1 MFKKLSLASTVSLAL
16 LASAC
21 TRIETGEVGLRV
33 NASKQVEGAELLEGS
48 FNQEFIGSVMTFPIK
63 DISISL
69 ENKNP
74 LTSDNSALAD
84 FDLNVVYSITPS
96 AVSDL
101 WTKKSKSFHY
111 TEARGSDTYLMYNYI
126 TTLVNNSSYKAV
138 RNYKSLEVADNRAI
152 IENEIKDY
160 VMQQLKTEGLDTSLN
175 IVAVQ
180 VRNVQ
185 PNADILAS
193 ATAYVQSQ
201 NQLKI
206 KENEV
211 KLAKLESE
219 RMQALSNNSAN
230 SIQFMQAQA
239 SLNIS
244 EAVKAGK
251 VQTII
256 IPSNMTSLMINK

>member
-1 MFKKLSLASTVSLAL
+1 MKKLSFAVFVLAAAL
-16 LASAC
+16 VVGISGC

-33 NASKQVEGAELLEGS
+33 NFAKQVEGEELLEGS
-48 FNQEFIGSVMTFPIK
+48 FNQTLVGSVLIFPIK
-63 DISISL
+63 DISVNL

-74 LTSDNSALAD
+74 LTQDNSALAD
-84 FDLNVVYSITPS
+84 FDLSFVYSINPS
-96 AVSDL
+96 NVSDL
-101 WTKKSKSFHY
+101 WTKKSRSFHLKDK
-111 TEARGSDTYLMYNYI
+111 EDIYLMYNYI
-126 TTLVNNSSYKAV
+126 LTLVNNSAYKAV
-138 RNYKSLEVADNRAI
+138 RNYKSLEVADNREKI
-152 IENEIKDY
+152 QGEIKQSVLD
-160 VMQQLKTEGLDTSLN
+160 QLKAEGLEHSLD

-185 PNADILAS
+185 PNASILAS
-193 ATAYVQSQ
+193 ATEYVNSQ
-201 NQLKI
+201 NAIKI

-219 RMQALSNNSAN
+219 RMQALSNNSAS
-230 SIQFMQAQA
+230 SIAFMQAQA

-244 EAVKAGK
+244 EAVKEGK